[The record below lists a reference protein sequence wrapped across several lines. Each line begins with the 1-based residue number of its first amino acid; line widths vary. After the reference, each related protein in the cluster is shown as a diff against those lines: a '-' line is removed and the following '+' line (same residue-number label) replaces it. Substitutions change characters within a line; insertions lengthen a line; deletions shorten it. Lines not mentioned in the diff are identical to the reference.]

1 MGYECNF
8 MLTRSLL
15 YKNKMLCFSLPPP
28 AGSELI
34 NRVVSHPSQPVSITA
49 HENRTIRYLDNK
61 TGVCVVSLW
70 QRSGP

>member
-8 MLTRSLL
+8 KLTRSLL
-15 YKNKMLCFSLPPP
+15 YNNKMLCFCLPP

-70 QRSGP
+70 QC